1 MTLRIPAI
9 ALALVL
15 ATPAT
20 GQEIS
25 VISSKSKRGGS
36 TGQVLLLDTA
46 LDMARGFDRRT
57 LITVDSPQNK
67 ERRRIPLLEGR
78 RADRLAAAG
87 DWELFRALEDR
98 TLAKALEKAEKRG
111 FRPVTLRRDLRNEGV
126 DQFTFTWGED
136 SVTIRL
142 VPGKRR
148 SELFFRKGKDGP
160 ERRLA
165 RILPQTVKGS
175 DGPMDMSADALRE
188 VALIGDGR
196 VLLLV
201 VGAWDAQGGR
211 RIGWERAV
219 LLPLKKTG
227 RLWKL
232 PCPLE
237 PVDHEWRT
245 P

>member
-1 MTLRIPAI
+1 MRNTLL
-9 ALALVL
+9 ALAICL
-15 ATPAT
+15 ASPAT

-25 VISSKSKRGGS
+25 VLASKTKGGGGA
-36 TGQVLLLDTA
+36 GQVLLLDTA

-67 ERRRIPLLEGR
+67 ERGRTPLLEGR
-78 RADRLAAAG
+78 RAGRLAAAG

-98 TLAKALEKAEKRG
+98 ALAKALEKAEKKG
-111 FRPVTLRRDLRNEGV
+111 FRTVTLRRDLRNEGTDV
-126 DQFTFTWGED
+126 FSFTWGED

-165 RILPQTVKGS
+165 RILPQTLIGP
-175 DGPMDMSADALRE
+175 DGPMDMGADALRE
-188 VALIGDGR
+188 VALVGDGR
-196 VLLLV
+196 VLLVV
-201 VGAWDAQGGR
+201 VGAWDAQGGQ
-211 RIGWERAV
+211 RIGWERVV

-232 PCPLE
+232 PYPLE
-237 PVDHEWRT
+237 PVNNEWRT